1 MRRREFIT
9 LLGGAAA
16 VWPLAAR
23 AQQAERMRKVGLL
36 MGRES
41 GPDARAH
48 VKALRQRLGEL
59 GWSEDRNIRI
69 DVVWGA
75 GDADHVRADAAE
87 LIRESPDLIVTEG
100 PVPTIEAGKATP
112 AIPIVFVQV
121 PDPVDLGIVASL
133 ARPGRNITGFTHFE
147 LAFAGKWLETLKEM
161 APQTRRVLLVTLA
174 EHPALPGFLRTI
186 TALESSGVKATPVGV
201 RHASEVER
209 AIDDFARE

>member
-1 MRRREFIT
+1 MRRRQFLT
-9 LLGGAAA
+9 LLGVGAATA
-16 VWPLAAR
+16 STLAAR

-41 GPDARAH
+41 APDVRAS

-100 PVPTIEAGKATP
+100 PVPTIEAGKATS

-133 ARPGRNITGFTHFE
+133 ARPGRNITGFTHF
-147 LAFAGKWLETLKEM
+147 
-161 APQTRRVLLVTLA
+161 
-174 EHPALPGFLRTI
+174 
-186 TALESSGVKATPVGV
+186 
-201 RHASEVER
+201 
-209 AIDDFARE
+209 